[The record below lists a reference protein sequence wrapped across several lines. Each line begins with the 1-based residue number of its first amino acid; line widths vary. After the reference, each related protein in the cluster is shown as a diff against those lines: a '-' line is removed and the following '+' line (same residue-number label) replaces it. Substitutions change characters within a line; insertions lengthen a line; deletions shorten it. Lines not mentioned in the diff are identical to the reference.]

1 MKKSVFIMALSLSVA
16 ILSGI
21 AGCADKEN
29 SESNL
34 KSTSATD
41 NYNESS
47 DSTTES
53 TEGTSPESKLS
64 EEEQTLISKLKQ
76 QNFLGPDGETVKAE
90 DAGYVFDT
98 YSDFIEDG
106 SSGSK
111 FKTVMYDDVAFDE
124 NGEMIE
130 PELISTVLRYDFAYI
145 RYCRPLFYAGEVL
158 NESEREE
165 LINSIDDVKWF
176 KVKAGDKLDCGLTV
190 KKALY
195 EHFPVIYGNPTRD
208 NYIEFDGEITLEG
221 VLYTAQSTQ
230 DYLTQPG
237 DLIFVPDPTKTSG
250 LPISS
255 ITFEDYA
262 CIFYGMFSS
271 PDSSIEYVM
280 SDAGYLGWIVG
291 KADDLDNKISIFGN
305 DEYAHVRATLTNIK
319 FSGDVNIDMPT
330 MSAEIVDI
338 ERMD

>member
-1 MKKSVFIMALSLSVA
+1 MLAAA

-21 AGCADKEN
+21 TGCSGKPN
-29 SESNL
+29 SEDSL
-34 KSTSATD
+34 TSTSTTD
-41 NYNESS
+41 NNNEPS

-53 TEGTSPESKLS
+53 TGGTSPESKLS

-90 DAGYVFDT
+90 DASYVFDT
-98 YSDFIEDG
+98 NSDFIEDG
-106 SSGSK
+106 SSNSK

-130 PELISTVLRYDFAYI
+130 PELISTVLRYNFAYI

-221 VLYTAQSTQ
+221 VLYTAQSTR

-237 DLIFVPDPTKTSG
+237 DLIFAPDPAKTRG
-250 LPISS
+250 IPAITNDFSS
-255 ITFEDYA
+255 SSNN
-262 CIFYGMFSS
+262 IFYSLGSS
-271 PDSSIEYVM
+271 GIPFVM
-280 SDAGYLGWIVG
+280 SDIGSYGWIIG
-291 KADDLDNKISIFGN
+291 KADEIDKNEIFG
-305 DEYAHVRATLTNIK
+305 DEELVPVKVTLTNVK
-319 FSGDVNIDMPT
+319 AGGYTNPDMPT
-330 MSAEIVDI
+330 IYAEIVDI
-338 ERMD
+338 ERIERT